1 MQVNKAT
8 GDRIP
13 YYDFNISHDGCILL
27 VATCYSTT
35 GDTVPFRLGADVMRL
50 GLPDGIPNI
59 AEFEETVKDLVS
71 YLSSDRSALVGY

>member
-1 MQVNKAT
+1 M
-8 GDRIP
+8 
-13 YYDFNISHDGCILL
+13 
-27 VATCYSTT
+27 
-35 GDTVPFRLGADVMRL
+35 PFRLGADVMRL